1 MVSRWPCAARRRT
14 ANISPSRVPS
24 RGKHASAS
32 SLSAARRRMC
42 IAPPSGSA
50 VQAARIRVRRSGC
63 ACQVPCI
70 APSLAPML
78 SRIFPDPLVPLLL
91 ATFCL
96 PSLLPGGG
104 EAVPLAEGVSTAA
117 IVLLFFLNGVRLPRD
132 EVLHGIRNW
141 KLQGANLA
149 FCFAAMPLLG

>member
-1 MVSRWPCAARRRT
+1 SPVVAMVSRWPCAARRRT

-50 VQAARIRVRRSGC
+50 VQAARSSVRPSGR
-63 ACQVPCI
+63 ASQVPCI
-70 APSLAPML
+70 APSLAPL
-78 SRIFPDPLVPLLL
+78 LPRIFPDRFVPVLL
-91 ATFCL
+91 ATICL
-96 PSLLPGGG
+96 ASLLPVRG

-141 KLQGANLA
+141 KLQGAGLA
-149 FCFAAMPLLG
+149 F